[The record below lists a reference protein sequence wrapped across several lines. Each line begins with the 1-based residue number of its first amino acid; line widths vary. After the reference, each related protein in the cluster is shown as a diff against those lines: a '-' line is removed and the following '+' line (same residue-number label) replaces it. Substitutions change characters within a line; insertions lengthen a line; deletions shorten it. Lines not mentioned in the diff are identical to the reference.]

1 MGSGCAAQ
9 RAQARHHD
17 GMDAHDLYG
26 LALDRFVAERGAVAK
41 ALRAED
47 RRDEAAEVASL
58 RKPSIAAWA
67 VNQLIRTQG
76 RAVQALFDA
85 GDALRGAQAD
95 LLAGSGDGRTLRA
108 AGDRERGAVD
118 DLVAAARGLL
128 TSEGYELSAAVVERV
143 SDTLHAA
150 ALDERAREQ
159 VREGCLERELRHV
172 GLGLGLGE
180 EVFAPPPPGPAKGG
194 AEMKGAAKGGAAGKG
209 AAKRETGTEGTAKT
223 ATAAKDAV
231 AAKRRAE
238 REAATAERAEA
249 KRAERERAAARKV
262 ARTAAVTA
270 RRRAEAATRAAQ
282 TAQERRDRAAH
293 ALSEAD
299 AALARAREEEV
310 AAIATSQSA
319 ESDLENA

>member
-17 GMDAHDLYG
+17 GVDAHDLYG

-180 EVFAPPPPGPAKGG
+180 EVSAPPPGSAKGG
-194 AEMKGAAKGGAAGKG
+194 AEMKGAAKVGAAGKG
-209 AAKRETGTEGTAKT
+209 AAKRKTGTEGTAKT

-282 TAQERRDRAAH
+282 TAQERRDRAAQ

>member
-76 RAVQALFDA
+76 RPVQALFDA

-159 VREGCLERELRHV
+159 VREGCLQRELRHV

-180 EVFAPPPPGPAKGG
+180 EVFAPPPPGPAKGE
-194 AEMKGAAKGGAAGKG
+194 AKVKGAAKGEA
-209 AAKRETGTEGTAKT
+209 
-223 ATAAKDAV
+223 AAKDAV
-231 AAKRRAE
+231 AAQDAAAKRRAE
-238 REAATAERAEA
+238 REAAA
-249 KRAERERAAARKV
+249 AERERAAARKV

-282 TAQERRDRAAH
+282 TAQERRDRAAR
-293 ALSEAD
+293 ALSEGD

-310 AAIATSQSA
+310 AAIATSRSA

>member
-9 RAQARHHD
+9 RAQARHDD

-76 RAVQALFDA
+76 RAVQALFHA

-180 EVFAPPPPGPAKGG
+180 EVSAPPPGHAKGG
-194 AEMKGAAKGGAAGKG
+194 AEMKRAARGGAAGKG

-231 AAKRRAE
+231 SAKRRAE

-282 TAQERRDRAAH
+282 TAQERRERAAQ

>member
-76 RAVQALFDA
+76 RPVQALFDA

-180 EVFAPPPPGPAKGG
+180 EVSAPPPGPAKGG

-209 AAKRETGTEGTAKT
+209 APKRETGTQGTAKT

>member
-17 GMDAHDLYG
+17 GMDAHNLYG

-47 RRDEAAEVASL
+47 RRGEAAEVASL

-180 EVFAPPPPGPAKGG
+180 EVSAPPPGHAKGG

-209 AAKRETGTEGTAKT
+209 AAKRATGTEGTAKT

-293 ALSEAD
+293 ALREAD